1 MHNNHS
7 VRTMNH
13 PKEPPESSVSPDLLA
28 TIPLQDLVQDLGFLS
43 REDQNDVDFR
53 FPLDAGMESYDIPPV
68 QLSKSFDLEPSSFT
82 EEKEDEEDTTAKH
95 ETKENSTTA
104 RTTSVADRVLSSVS
118 SVYSAESVVPK
129 VVRVGTER
137 TIARRAS
144 KTRHSI
150 VDPETLARKWRIGY
164 ETAKKTLAA
173 TTQMA
178 VRTASV
184 PLYRR

>member
-1 MHNNHS
+1 MMRYVSAVKTN
-7 VRTMNH
+7 RTMFDSIGNVMMRADA
-13 PKEPPESSVSPDLLA
+13 PE
-28 TIPLQDLVQDLGFLS
+28 IG
-43 REDQNDVDFR
+43 
-53 FPLDAGMESYDIPPV
+53 
-68 QLSKSFDLEPSSFT
+68 
-82 EEKEDEEDTTAKH
+82 DT
-95 ETKENSTTA
+95 
-104 RTTSVADRVLSSVS
+104 DRVLSSVS
-118 SVYSAESVVPK
+118 SVYSAESFVPK

-137 TIARRAS
+137 TIARMAS

>member
-1 MHNNHS
+1 MMRYVSAVKTN
-7 VRTMNH
+7 RTMFDSIGTVMMRADA
-13 PKEPPESSVSPDLLA
+13 PE
-28 TIPLQDLVQDLGFLS
+28 IG
-43 REDQNDVDFR
+43 
-53 FPLDAGMESYDIPPV
+53 
-68 QLSKSFDLEPSSFT
+68 
-82 EEKEDEEDTTAKH
+82 DT
-95 ETKENSTTA
+95 
-104 RTTSVADRVLSSVS
+104 DRVLSSVS
-118 SVYSAESVVPK
+118 SVYSAESFVPT

-137 TIARRAS
+137 TIARMAS

>member
-1 MHNNHS
+1 MTSPVPWDPATVTLRRHS
-7 VRTMNH
+7 SPEEEELMRYVSAVKTNRTMFDSIGNVMMQADA
-13 PKEPPESSVSPDLLA
+13 PE
-28 TIPLQDLVQDLGFLS
+28 IG
-43 REDQNDVDFR
+43 
-53 FPLDAGMESYDIPPV
+53 
-68 QLSKSFDLEPSSFT
+68 
-82 EEKEDEEDTTAKH
+82 DT
-95 ETKENSTTA
+95 
-104 RTTSVADRVLSSVS
+104 DRVLSSVS

-137 TIARRAS
+137 TIARMAS

-173 TTQMA
+173 TAQMA